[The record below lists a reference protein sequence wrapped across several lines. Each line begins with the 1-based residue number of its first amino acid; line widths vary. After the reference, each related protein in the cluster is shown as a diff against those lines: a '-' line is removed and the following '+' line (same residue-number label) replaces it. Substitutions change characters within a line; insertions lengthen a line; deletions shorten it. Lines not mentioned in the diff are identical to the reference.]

1 MIGCLTAPFR
11 LLGCLGL
18 ILVLAGGWLYRDRLV
33 REGRRL
39 IAGGEVV
46 ADSATIG
53 RPGRQAL
60 TSARAKVE
68 SLNARRADSVVLSP
82 PEVAS
87 LVGQGMDP
95 ALRKQLDSMRVR
107 LLDGEIEVIARLRT
121 ARLPRELVGPL
132 AMVMGESEPVAA
144 AGPLQ
149 VGSPGEG
156 RWVVRSFRIRDF
168 PLPADAV
175 PHLLAR
181 AFGDSTRR
189 DVRVRIPQGIRAI
202 RVRPTGATLYG
213 ASRS

>member
-11 LLGCLGL
+11 MLGCLGI
-18 ILVLAGGWLYRDRLV
+18 ILLLAGGWLYRDRLV

-39 IAGGEVV
+39 ISGADAV

-60 TSARAKVE
+60 ASARAKVR
-68 SLNARRADSVVLSP
+68 SLGMPGTDSVVLSP

-87 LVGQGMDP
+87 LVGDGMDQT
-95 ALRKQLDSMRVR
+95 LRKQLDSMRVR
-107 LLDGEIEVIARLRT
+107 LMDGEIEVIARLRT

-132 AMVMGESEPVAA
+132 AMAMRDTEPVAA

-149 VGSPGEG
+149 VSKPGEG
-156 RWVVRSFRIRDF
+156 RWVIRSFRIRDF

-175 PHLLAR
+175 PLLLAR

-189 DVRVRIPQGIRAI
+189 DIRVRIPQGIRTI

>member
-39 IAGGEVV
+39 FSGAEAVP
-46 ADSATIG
+46 DSATIG

-60 TSARAKVE
+60 ASARAKVR
-68 SLNARRADSVVLSP
+68 SLGAGHDSVVLSP

-87 LVGQGMDP
+87 LVGDGMDP

-107 LLDGEIEVIARLRT
+107 LMEGEIEVIARLRT

-132 AMVMGESEPVAA
+132 AMAMRDVEPVAA
-144 AGPLQ
+144 AGPLR
-149 VGSPGEG
+149 VSRPGEG
-156 RWVVRSFRIRDF
+156 RWVIRSFRIRDF

-175 PHLLAR
+175 PPLLAR

-189 DVRVRIPQGIRAI
+189 DIRVRIPQGVKTIRI
-202 RVRPTGATLYG
+202 RPTGATLYG